1 MKVLI
6 VDKLSPE
13 TVTSLDK
20 LKLQVEVRSDL
31 NAETLPGALAEVN
44 ILVVRSTKVTAA
56 AIQAAPQLSL
66 IIRAGAGVDT
76 IDLPAASARGVYV
89 ANCPGKNTAAVA
101 ELAIGLLVAAD
112 RRIVDA
118 TMAMRN
124 GAWQKKEFGKARGLA
139 GRTLGIL
146 GFGAIG
152 KAVAQRGAGLEMPVI
167 AWSRSLTPAAAKESG
182 VGYASSPEALAA
194 VSDAVSVHLAL
205 TPDTKHMVGKKFL
218 DAMKPGAILVNTSR
232 GGLVDTAALR
242 AAIAAK
248 GLRVGLD
255 VFEGEPAGGEAQWA
269 DKELAGLVACTP
281 HVGASTDQAAEAVAS
296 EVVRIV
302 QVFLGTGHPPGTVN
316 LCTRS
321 PATCR
326 MVVRHFDRVGVLAF
340 VLDGLREEGVN
351 VEDVENTI
359 FAGAQAACCS
369 MLLDQTPSNRVVES
383 FRANEN
389 ILHVMLN
396 PCSVPQ

>member
-13 TVTSLDK
+13 TVTSLEK

-167 AWSRSLTPAAAKESG
+167 AWSRSLTPAAAEESG